1 MYYILQDHQ
10 QVKTPQ
16 SGRALRF
23 IKGGFLLREVHGMPG
38 RPTSFLLGKE
48 VLEMPDRGGQ
58 RYDRSDS
65 EPPVQG
71 ITFFKERQL
80 SREQLF
86 RDGSQSP
93 DEIVI
98 QSRSG
103 AY

>member
-1 MYYILQDHQ
+1 
-10 QVKTPQ
+10 
-16 SGRALRF
+16 
-23 IKGGFLLREVHGMPG
+23 
-38 RPTSFLLGKE
+38 
-48 VLEMPDRGGQ
+48 MPDRGGQ

-93 DEIVI
+93 DEIVT

-103 AY
+103 VYEGPCRNDKIHLIGRFIAKNDEG